1 MSDAFA
7 LRSALD
13 QARLDR
19 DNAEALISDSDA
31 AKQRLL
37 SWLAGGPT
45 EFPHGQNAT
54 TLRAFAAGQEEERQ
68 AELARATEAF
78 DAARSALDDH
88 LDRER
93 KLFGGRTDDVIALLP
108 VRLETSFAGPRR
120 IRVRVYPDDV
130 HIDSLDTALTEDERE
145 AGRRFWRQGDDKAWQ
160 RLLDGIGPRRA
171 AWVAHATREG
181 STPTVRPADKRR
193 QPRASTLP
201 TAWRFLGISD
211 GRTVVQKVGRP
222 IPTPL
227 PLGLLE
233 PDAGEDGGHAAWL
246 VDFEAAVQVG
256 MATTLSLPEGVGH
269 LDQLFAVGVQD
280 APRRESTER
289 LFGTLRAHA
298 FTSGMAFLE
307 PGTPTNNT
315 PQSRSDWSS
324 KPRRTLPRRRQPEL
338 HDDTDAR
345 RLAKAFG
352 FLGGDFLAGLPGGE
366 RTVDAPPRAMAM
378 IAWHGLMREFMSD
391 AVSGAELFGQPFFDG
406 DTGVFLPL
414 RRHAVSTVR
423 SRGPMP
429 TVRIGAQP
437 YGVLPVSSPDE
448 WKPEPGSPA
457 EVMLLPWL
465 LRLRNHWRAALV
477 PGWIPR
483 VSDGR
488 PADRTSVEALVRLP
502 TARDLVIRRVRT
514 TDEAIA
520 KLDKRIPPRPGP
532 TLSVGGIPFNS
543 RLRWEMPTE
552 LVSNVAWNGPDNP
565 PDYRRLGR
573 RLSDPERDRKVVRES
588 AAFYRD
594 ILGLIDRTVPPRE
607 FFRRWYGVEAGAV
620 TRTSRTIFDH
630 PKDPDDHSFVLRVL
644 DATGWPGPRE
654 SVIVDDLAGA
664 MTLPFTVDAMMELVH
679 RDADERFIER
689 ERRHMVPWRDRAGV
703 VLEHLD
709 HLAAVPEGEL
719 LPLVFEVLDVLS
731 HRWDAWATSLPTR
744 RIFDMRDAGQ
754 GGVRLGGYG
763 WVENLR
769 RDPTPGQRSDGYI
782 HAPSLQHAA
791 TAAVLRSGF
800 LGHGGESSLAVDLS
814 SRRVRAA
821 RWVLAG
827 VRRGQ
832 DLGSLLGYRVE
843 RALHDHQRD
852 ELIGELR
859 RHFGALSVAPDAAEA
874 GDPTWQRSHEAI
886 AARNVVDGMAM
897 ARDPQ
902 RVRDVIQAM
911 GRDPGDPALTTVID
925 ELVDVFDAVGDLV
938 LAESV
943 HQLVGGSPLR
953 AGIAADTLGRGEQVP
968 DRFDV
973 VRTPHRGRAITHRVL
988 TVLPPRP
995 GPANG
1000 WSRDVLTDLD
1010 PALDAWVGH
1019 LLGPA
1024 GAYRL
1029 EGTVRPTD
1037 EQEEVASFDVRGGQ
1051 LGISA
1056 LGLVLAAAEPEG
1068 RLHRALRQQAGVTTG
1083 MVHLDGDAGLSSV
1096 ASSVRSLLG
1105 SAQPLRPEQVGGT
1118 PDHDGLRRRVRSF
1131 ATALADDETRR
1142 LLGIRGGTGRLTTAL
1157 DRSPD
1162 ERDWL
1167 PRVAEALTELLGV
1180 GVPVAPSIR
1189 SGRLPDAHAGVAV
1202 GDVTDW
1208 VRRFGTVRGA
1218 VRSWHDLVTLDAVR
1232 RGAAPALSVAQ
1243 APRGGDWVGSTLDPT
1258 DRPPAREHWV
1268 RHTPEGIP
1276 EGPIVGYV
1284 TDEWVEVLPGSDA
1297 LAATKRGGD
1306 AVPPA
1311 SELTGLSF
1319 HFDRPDAK
1327 APQAILVA
1335 VPPDRGR
1342 GWTPDTLA
1350 LVVRDTLE
1358 LAKLR
1363 AVDLADL
1370 PLLDDLLPVV
1380 RSRRLDAIGNRAF
1393 ELWRDLS

>member
-1 MSDAFA
+1 MTDVFA
-7 LRSALD
+7 LRAALD
-13 QARLDR
+13 RARLDR
-19 DNAEALISDSDA
+19 DNAEALVADSEA

-37 SWLAGGPT
+37 TWLGGSPT
-45 EFPHGQNAT
+45 TFPHGQNAT
-54 TLRAFAAGQEEERQ
+54 TLLAFATTAEADRQ
-68 AELARATEAF
+68 RELARAAEAF
-78 DAARSALDDH
+78 DAARAALDRH

-93 KLFGGRTDDVIALLP
+93 TLFGDHTDDVIALLP
-108 VRLETSFAGPRR
+108 VRIETSFAGPRR
-120 IRVRVYPDDV
+120 IRVRVYPDDI
-130 HIDSLDTALTEDERE
+130 HIDNLDITLTEEERE
-145 AGRRFWRQGDDKAWQ
+145 AGRRFWRHGDDKAW
-160 RLLDGIGPRRA
+160 RRMLDEIGPRRA
-171 AWVAHATREG
+171 AWVAHATRAG
-181 STPTVRPADKRR
+181 SHPTVRPRNQRR

-201 TAWRFLGISD
+201 TAWRFVGVTD
-211 GRTVVQKVGRP
+211 GRTVTEKVGRP

-227 PLGLLE
+227 PLGLLA
-233 PDAGEDGGHAAWL
+233 PDARTGDEHGAWL
-246 VDFEAAVQVG
+246 VEFDAAVRVG
-256 MATTLSLPEGVGH
+256 MATTLSLPAGVDR
-269 LDQLFAVGVQD
+269 LDQLFVVGVQD
-280 APRRESTER
+280 VPRRDSTER

-315 PQSRSDWSS
+315 PESRSDWSS
-324 KPRRTLPRRRQPEL
+324 KQRRTLPRRRPPEL
-338 HDDTDAR
+338 RDDTDAR

-352 FLGGDFLAGLPGGE
+352 FLGGDFLAGLPGAE
-366 RTVDAPPRAMAM
+366 RTVDAAPRAMAM
-378 IAWHGLMREFMSD
+378 LAWDGLMREFMSD
-391 AVSGAELFGQPFFDG
+391 AVTGQDLFGQPFVSG
-406 DTGVFLPL
+406 DPGVFIPL
-414 RRHAVSTVR
+414 RRHAVATVR
-423 SRGPMP
+423 SRGTMP

-457 EVMLLPWL
+457 EVMMLPWL

-488 PADRTSVEALVRLP
+488 PADRTAVEALVRLP
-502 TARDLVIRRVRT
+502 TARDLVIRRVRPPH
-514 TDEAIA
+514 EAIA
-520 KLDKRIPPRPGP
+520 KLDQRIPPRPGP

-543 RLRWEMPTE
+543 SLRWATPSE
-552 LVSNVAWNGPDNP
+552 LVSNVAWNGPNDP
-565 PDYRRLGR
+565 PDYRKLAR

-594 ILGLIDRTVPPRE
+594 ILEVVDKRVPPRA
-607 FFRRWYGVEAGAV
+607 FLQKWYDTGPEGLV
-620 TRTSRTIFDH
+620 RTSRTIWDGVE
-630 PKDPDDHSFVLRVL
+630 DASFVLRVL
-644 DATGWPGPRE
+644 DATGWPGPGSFE
-654 SVIVDDLAGA
+654 IVDDLGA
-664 MTLPFTVDAMMELVH
+664 AMNLPTTVDDMMSLVDM
-679 RDADERFIER
+679 DAGERFIER
-689 ERRHMVPWRDRAGV
+689 ERRRMARWRERAGV

-709 HLAAVPEGEL
+709 HLAEVPEGEL

-769 RDPTPGQRSDGYI
+769 RDPTPTKRSDGYI

-791 TAAVLRSGF
+791 TAAVLRSGY
-800 LGHGGESSLAVDLS
+800 LGHEGETSFAVDLS

-843 RALHDHQRD
+843 RALHDHRRD
-852 ELIGELR
+852 HLIGELR
-859 RHFGALSVAPDAAEA
+859 RHFGAVSVAPDATEA
-874 GDPTWQRSHEAI
+874 GDQTWQRSHEAI
-886 AARNVVDGMAM
+886 SARNVVDGMAM
-897 ARDPQ
+897 ARQPQ
-902 RVRDVIQAM
+902 RVRDLVQAM
-911 GRDPGDPALTTVID
+911 GGDPGDPALTTVLD

-943 HQLVGGSPLR
+943 HQLVGGNPLR

-968 DRFDV
+968 DRFEV
-973 VRTPHRGRAITHRVL
+973 VRTPHRGRALTHRVL
-988 TVLPPRP
+988 TVIPSRP
-995 GPANG
+995 GPSNG
-1000 WSRDVLTDLD
+1000 WSRDALTRLD

-1029 EGTVRPTD
+1029 EGTVQSED
-1037 EQEEVASFDVRGGQ
+1037 GEVVSFDVPGGQ

-1056 LGLVLAAAEPEG
+1056 LGLVIAAAEPDG
-1068 RLHRALRQQAGVTTG
+1068 RLTQALRERAGVTRG
-1083 MVHLDGDAGLSSV
+1083 AVKLDRDGGLASV
-1096 ASSVRSLLG
+1096 TSTVRSLLG
-1105 SAQPLRPEQVGGT
+1105 SAQPLRPEQVGGSY
-1118 PDHDGLRRRVRSF
+1118 DLAGLRRRVRSF
-1131 ATALADDETRR
+1131 VRALAVEKTRVS
-1142 LLGIRGGTGRLTTAL
+1142 LGVRGDTGRLSTAL
-1157 DRSPD
+1157 GGRLD
-1162 ERDWL
+1162 EAAWL
-1167 PRVAEALTELLGV
+1167 PGVTDALTELLGV
-1180 GVPVAPSIR
+1180 GVPVAPPVQ
-1189 SGRLPDAHAGVAV
+1189 SGRLPEPHPGVAV
-1202 GDVTDW
+1202 ADVTGW
-1208 VRRFGTVRGA
+1208 VRRFGTVRPA

-1232 RGAAPALSVAQ
+1232 RGAAPALAVAQ
-1243 APRGGDWVGSTLDPT
+1243 APRGGRWVGGDFEPT
-1258 DRPPAREHWV
+1258 DRPLAREHWV
-1268 RHTPEGIP
+1268 LHTPEGLP
-1276 EGPIVGYV
+1276 DGPFVGYV

-1297 LAATKRGGD
+1297 LAATKKGEKP
-1306 AVPPA
+1306 VPPA

-1335 VPPDRGR
+1335 VPPDRKR

-1380 RSRRLDAIGNRAF
+1380 RSRHLDPIGTRAF
-1393 ELWRDLS
+1393 ELWRDHS

>member
-1 MSDAFA
+1 MTDVFA

-13 QARLDR
+13 RARLDR
-19 DNAEALISDSDA
+19 DNAEALMADSEA

-37 SWLAGGPT
+37 HWLASGPT
-45 EFPHGQNAT
+45 EFPHGTGPSTWTTFADNA
-54 TLRAFAAGQEEERQ
+54 EEERQ
-68 AELARATEAF
+68 AELTRAVAAF
-78 DAARSALDDH
+78 RAARTALDDH

-93 KLFGGRTDDVIALLP
+93 TLFGDPTDDVIALLP
-108 VRLETSFAGPRR
+108 VRLETSFAGPRK

-130 HIDSLDTALTEDERE
+130 HIDSLDTALTEEERE
-145 AGRRFWRQGDDKAWQ
+145 TGRRFWRQGGDDKAW
-160 RLLDGIGPRRA
+160 RRVLDEIGPRRA

-181 STPTVRPADKRR
+181 STPTIRPPHKRR

-201 TAWRFLGISD
+201 TAWRFLGITD
-211 GRTVVQKVGRP
+211 GRTVTHKVGRP

-227 PLGLLE
+227 SLGVLD
-233 PDAGEDGGHAAWL
+233 PDERAGDGHADWL
-246 VDFEAAVQVG
+246 VDFDAAVRVG
-256 MATTLSLPEGVGH
+256 MATTLSLPEGVDH
-269 LDQLFAVGVQD
+269 LDQLFVVGVQD

-315 PQSRSDWSS
+315 PESRSDWSS
-324 KPRRTLPRRRQPEL
+324 KPRRTLPRRREPEL

-378 IAWHGLMREFMSD
+378 LAWNGLMHEFMTD
-391 AVSGAELFGQPFFDG
+391 AVSGAELFGHPFSDG
-406 DTGVFLPL
+406 DQAVFIPL

-448 WKPEPGSPA
+448 WRPEPGSPA

-543 RLRWEMPTE
+543 RLRWAVPTE
-552 LVSNVAWNGPDNP
+552 LVSNVAWNGPDAP
-565 PDYRRLGR
+565 PDYRKLVP
-573 RLSDPERDRKVVRES
+573 RLSDPKRDRKVVRES
-588 AAFYRD
+588 AEFYRN
-594 ILGLIDRTVPPRE
+594 ILDVVDQTMRPRE
-607 FFRRWYGVEAGAV
+607 FLRKWYDVRAGSI
-620 TRTSRTIFDH
+620 TRTSRTIFDN
-630 PKDPDDHSFVLRVL
+630 PENQDDQSFVLRVL
-644 DATGWPGPRE
+644 DATGWPIVG
-654 SVIVDDLAGA
+654 SLAIVDDLGA
-664 MTLPFTVDAMMELVH
+664 AMNLPSTVDAMMELVH
-679 RDADERFIER
+679 DDVDERFIER
-689 ERRHMVPWRDRAGV
+689 ERRRMAQWRDRAGV

-744 RIFDMRDAGQ
+744 RIFDMRYAGQ

-769 RDPTPGQRSDGYI
+769 RDPTPGERSDGYI
-782 HAPSLQHAA
+782 HTPSLQHAA
-791 TAAVLRSGF
+791 TAAVLRSGY
-800 LGHGGESSLAVDLS
+800 LGHEGETSFAVDLS

-843 RALHDHQRD
+843 RALHDQQRD
-852 ELIGELR
+852 DLIGELR
-859 RHFGALSVAPDAAEA
+859 RHFGAVSVAPDAAEA
-874 GDPTWQRSHEAI
+874 DDPTWQRSHEAI
-886 AARNVVDGMAM
+886 TARNVVDGMAM

-902 RVRDVIQAM
+902 RVRDVVQAM
-911 GRDPGDPALTTVID
+911 GTEPSDPVISTVVD

-943 HQLVGGSPLR
+943 HQLVGGNPLR

-973 VRTPHRGRAITHRVL
+973 VRTPHRGRAITHRIL
-988 TVLPPRP
+988 TVMPSRP

-1000 WSRDVLTDLD
+1000 WSRDALTDLD

-1029 EGTVRPTD
+1029 QGTVRPGD
-1037 EQEEVASFDVRGGQ
+1037 DDEVASFDVRGGR

-1068 RLHRALRQQAGVTTG
+1068 RLHRVLREHAGVTAG
-1083 MVHLDGDAGLSSV
+1083 AVQLESDGGLSSV
-1096 ASSVRSLLG
+1096 TSSVRSLLG
-1105 SAQPLRPEQVGGT
+1105 SAQPLRPEQVGGS
-1118 PDHDGLRRRVRSF
+1118 HDLDVLRRRVRSF
-1131 ATALADDETRR
+1131 VTALTDDETRR
-1142 LLGIRGGTGRLTTAL
+1142 SLGIRGGTGRLTAAL
-1157 DRSPD
+1157 DRPQD
-1162 ERDWL
+1162 EADWL
-1167 PRVAEALTELLGV
+1167 PRVTEALTELLGA
-1180 GVPVAPSIR
+1180 GIPVAPPVR
-1189 SGRLPDAHAGVAV
+1189 SGGLPEAHGGVAV
-1202 GDVTDW
+1202 SDVTNW

-1243 APRGGDWVGSTLDPT
+1243 APRGGDWVGADLDPT
-1258 DRPPAREHWV
+1258 DRPRAREHWV
-1268 RHTPEGIP
+1268 RHAPDGIP
-1276 EGPIVGYV
+1276 DGPFVGYV

-1297 LAATKRGGD
+1297 LAATKRGAK
-1306 AVPPA
+1306 AVPAA

-1335 VPPDRGR
+1335 VPPDRER

-1380 RSRRLDAIGNRAF
+1380 RSRRLEPIGNRAF
-1393 ELWRDLS
+1393 ELWEKHS